1 MLSFQYIWSQLKNSV
16 ELLRLGGHLHWHLK
30 LLLVALGDEIGTHIL
45 DLLRWVHNVHHQR
58 LHFTALGLFIDI
70 LHQMASTLDSTEGD
84 LANLLWIEVFP
95 WLVVHVLE
103 EGHDV
108 DGVNEV
114 DESVADIAAIVQIER
129 QVEEVICTLV
139 ESIDTLQEHLFCVL
153 VWNMTDHNCRAS
165 VLTAQ

>member
-1 MLSFQYIWSQLKNSV
+1 
-16 ELLRLGGHLHWHLK
+16 
-30 LLLVALGDEIGTHIL
+30 
-45 DLLRWVHNVHHQR
+45 
-58 LHFTALGLFIDI
+58 
-70 LHQMASTLDSTEGD
+70 MASTLDSTEGD

-114 DESVADIAAIVQIER
+114 DESVADIAAIVQVER
-129 QVEEVICTLV
+129 QVEEVIGALV
-139 ESIDTLQEHLFCVL
+139 EPVDTLQEHLFRVL
-153 VWNMTDHNCRAS
+153 VWNVTDHDCRAS